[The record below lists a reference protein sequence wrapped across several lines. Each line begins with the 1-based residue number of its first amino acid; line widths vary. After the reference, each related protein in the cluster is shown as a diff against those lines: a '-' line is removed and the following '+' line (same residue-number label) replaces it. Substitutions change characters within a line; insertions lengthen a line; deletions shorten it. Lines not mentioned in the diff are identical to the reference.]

1 MKRLLAPAAAVL
13 AMLIIGNI
21 AASAANKP
29 KTNYTPQECAKLER
43 EYRALQQKERN
54 HTLTPAD
61 KARRNHIDDINNVFC
76 S

>member
-1 MKRLLAPAAAVL
+1 MKPLFTRTAAILAVL
-13 AMLIIGNI
+13 MIGNFVTV
-21 AASAANKP
+21 AVS

-43 EYRALQQKERN
+43 EYRALQQKEKN

-61 KARRNHIDDINNVFC
+61 RARMNHIDDINNVFC

>member
-1 MKRLLAPAAAVL
+1 MMSLLTRTAAVVAAL
-13 AMLIIGNI
+13 MIGNFVTV
-21 AASAANKP
+21 AVS

-54 HTLTPAD
+54 HTLTPAER
-61 KARRNHIDDINNVFC
+61 ARMNHIDDINNVFC